1 MYKAVASGIWLL
13 APFKQ
18 VSKSMCD
25 FLFCLLFLILLD
37 SWLFR
42 LADFPP
48 PLPRR
53 PLLILYYEEFFAGR
67 NCQMKRL
74 GSVSYLGM
82 WLRCSNFSFSTLL
95 GQVD

>member
-1 MYKAVASGIWLL
+1 MYRAVASGIWLL

-53 PLLILYYEEFFAGR
+53 PLLILYYEEFFAGEELPDEEIGLSLIPGYVVKVFKL
-67 NCQMKRL
+67 QFL
-74 GSVSYLGM
+74 DLAGS
-82 WLRCSNFSFSTLL
+82 C
-95 GQVD
+95 